1 MLHTVI
7 LYVYVIS
14 HENFNSVA
22 EFYRRKIL
30 KDSIFLFMNIVFCV
44 REQNFSR
51 IIIFAYAQKANV
63 DIEEK
68 SVLN

>member
-30 KDSIFLFMNIVFCV
+30 RFDISIYEYCV
-44 REQNFSR
+44 LSTRTKF
-51 IIIFAYAQKANV
+51 FAYNNIRLCPKG
-63 DIEEK
+63 K
-68 SVLN
+68 C